1 MKAYT
6 NISVIHIVR
15 NPIDLAYSWF
25 KKGYGRPGSIDGL
38 CMNSD
43 ISIHDVPFPWFTK
56 DWDADYTN
64 LNEVD
69 MVIRLIKSIYD
80 CINNELN
87 CLSKIEKEKILI
99 IQYES
104 LIINTDSTIKKISSF
119 LGTDAS
125 EGMNETLVK
134 ERCPNLD
141 ILEKHDMKESI
152 IFGQAT
158 DEYIEILKNMQKNYN
173 LGIYF

>member
-1 MKAYT
+1 
-6 NISVIHIVR
+6 
-15 NPIDLAYSWF
+15 
-25 KKGYGRPGSIDGL
+25 
-38 CMNSD
+38 
-43 ISIHDVPFPWFTK
+43 
-56 DWDADYTN
+56 
-64 LNEVD
+64 